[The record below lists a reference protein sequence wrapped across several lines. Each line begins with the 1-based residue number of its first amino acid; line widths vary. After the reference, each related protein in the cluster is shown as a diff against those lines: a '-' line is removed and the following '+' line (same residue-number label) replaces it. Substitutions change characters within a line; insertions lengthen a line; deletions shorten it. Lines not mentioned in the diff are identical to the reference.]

1 MLTISILKLLSTN
14 CVNNFHIEIVT
25 DIIST
30 VDNIEIVTVLAGI
43 LINWPIEIVLVE
55 TQTLYYMIHSTLGL
69 NVDIY
74 PTGHRFAG
82 IV

>member
-30 VDNIEIVTVLAGI
+30 VDNIEIVTVLVGI
-43 LINWPIEIVLVE
+43 LINWPIEIVFVE
-55 TQTLYYMIHSTLGL
+55 
-69 NVDIY
+69 
-74 PTGHRFAG
+74 
-82 IV
+82 IVTTPRPYNSHN